1 MNRECTLFLYS
12 GKRNIR
18 NNEACRLPRKIAQTP
33 QGQLIMKSKYDISDN
48 AATTESIR
56 GGDKAAFDFMYR
68 FYFKPLCAFAS
79 RFVSTGEEAENIVQ
93 DAMLWIRENR
103 STLLPNMSLKGL
115 LFMIVRNKALDCV
128 KHDNISGRVHKQL
141 YHKFSATF
149 DDPDFYLEQELTEM
163 LEKAIA
169 AMSPEFQ
176 EAFKLN
182 RMQGMKHQEIAK
194 QLGVSVQ
201 TVNYRISQAMKI
213 LRHEL
218 KDYLPLI
225 LLLLK
230 IHGNLQ
236 S

>member
-1 MNRECTLFLYS
+1 
-12 GKRNIR
+12 
-18 NNEACRLPRKIAQTP
+18 
-33 QGQLIMKSKYDISDN
+33 
-48 AATTESIR
+48 
-56 GGDKAAFDFMYR
+56 
-68 FYFKPLCAFAS
+68 
-79 RFVSTGEEAENIVQ
+79 
-93 DAMLWIRENR
+93 
-103 STLLPNMSLKGL
+103 
-115 LFMIVRNKALDCV
+115 
-128 KHDNISGRVHKQL
+128 
-141 YHKFSATF
+141 
-149 DDPDFYLEQELTEM
+149 
-163 LEKAIA
+163 
-169 AMSPEFQ
+169 MSPEFQ
-176 EAFKLN
+176 EAFKLS